1 MSDHI
6 DIKLFASLS
15 EKTPEPS
22 DKYPIPSGITVK
34 ELIDRLAVPE
44 NEAKLIFINGRK
56 GELTSV
62 LKDGDRVGIFP
73 PVGGG

>member
-1 MSDHI
+1 MTDYI

-15 EKTPEPS
+15 GKTPQSSE
-22 DKYPIPSGITVK
+22 KYPIESGMTVR
-34 ELIDRLAVPE
+34 ELIDHLAVPE